1 MARGLSTAL
10 KNELATNNIKPILL
24 VEILFPTPL
33 RITNHYKDISHNS
46 NTYSASGHLLSITD
60 KAENAEIDVSNF
72 TVNLSAVESTFTSVI
87 LGNNVSNDIVTI
99 DIGLLNSSDALIDT
113 YNYDKGYI
121 ESFRIDTDKAVI
133 SLICTSHFSDF
144 SRIAGRKT
152 NEGSQQRLFASDKGF
167 EYAGQTVQDI
177 KWGRS

>member
-1 MARGLSTAL
+1 MARGLSSAL
-10 KNELATNNIKPILL
+10 KTELANQNIKPILL
-24 VEILFPTPL
+24 VEILFPTPV
-33 RITNHYKDISHNS
+33 RITNHYKDMSHNS
-46 NTYSASGHLLSITD
+46 NTYSASGHLLSITN
-60 KAENAEIDVSNF
+60 KSENAEIDVSNF

-87 LGNNVSNDIVTI
+87 LGNNISNDIVTI
-99 DIGLLNSSDALIDT
+99 DIGLLNSSDVLIDT

-121 ESFRIDTDKAVI
+121 ESFRIDTEKAII

-152 NEGSQQRLFASDKGF
+152 NEGSQQRLFPSDKGF